1 MSTEGVEQSAME
13 LRLPD
18 LPPKPEPPALDA
30 MPLSRDQVQE
40 IIDAYER
47 REQALEMR
55 IAALSFEPHRC
66 LALADSTASGGQANG
81 DAPHSGD
88 EPRDPVLGVRL
99 LQRMDVL
106 QRENDDLAA
115 RMQELIQS
123 SSFVQLQKQEAE
135 IYGMSPTSPRLA
147 PPN

>member
-1 MSTEGVEQSAME
+1 MSTANVEQSAME

-30 MPLSRDQVQE
+30 TPLSRDQVQE

-47 REQALEMR
+47 REQALEMH

-66 LALADSTASGGQANG
+66 LALADALASGGPENG
-81 DAPHSGD
+81 DAPHVSQ

-106 QRENDDLAA
+106 QKENDDLAA
-115 RMQELIQS
+115 RMKELIQS
-123 SSFVQLQKQEAE
+123 TSFVQLQKQEEE
-135 IYGMSPTSPRLA
+135 IYGTSPTSPRLA